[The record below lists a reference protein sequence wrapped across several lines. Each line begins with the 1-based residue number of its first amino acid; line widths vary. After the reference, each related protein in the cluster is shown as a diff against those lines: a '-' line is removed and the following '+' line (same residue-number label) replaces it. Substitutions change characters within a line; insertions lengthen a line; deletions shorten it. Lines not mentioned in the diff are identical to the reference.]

1 MIRIFLLENHGAV
14 GSGFSM
20 NHIQIEGK
28 DDYDKSPNGEG
39 INEIERILVRLK
51 ANLNPIPM
59 INDHMNNGIDK
70 SATAQN

>member
-1 MIRIFLLENHGAV
+1 
-14 GSGFSM
+14 M

-59 INDHMNNGIDK
+59 INDHMNNEYR
-70 SATAQN
+70 